1 MSKIFSKKVI
11 NVEKLEELD
20 DGFDAV
26 RITFD
31 DGETVEAAAKFIFK
45 DDEL

>member
-11 NVEKLEELD
+11 SVEKLENLD
-20 DGFDAV
+20 NGFVAV

-31 DGETVEAAAKFIFK
+31 DGETVEAATKFIFK
-45 DDEL
+45 D